1 MIICDFILR
10 NASMHGKE
18 HSVNQ
23 VTEDKRT
30 CRLLPGILGDSQ
42 AALACLG
49 KADQVICMYLYEL
62 DFLERP

>member
-1 MIICDFILR
+1 
-10 NASMHGKE
+10 MHGKE

-49 KADQVICMYLYEL
+49 RADQVICMYLYEL